1 MSDWDKNLPDLPPIE
16 VSPLVGAP
24 VAWDHLVE
32 LVRLIKPTD
41 RTGWRDL
48 IAAVQNTNSGRDGA
62 RYDLLKDKIDPA
74 YHGDLDTIWRTMPP
88 RDGGLGYGSLLV
100 AGRAAGYT
108 GPSAAGV
115 EQPKLSEIY
124 TTVEAP
130 VSGVRPLA
138 VIPVW
143 DIDETLS
150 QPPPTWLVENIV
162 SEDENF
168 VIYGP
173 PKKGKS
179 LFTLEV
185 ALSICAGIKVLDK
198 YPVVRSGPVVYLSGE
213 GTSFLSKRVNAW
225 LKARKLERANVK
237 DNWFYVPKVPP
248 IGNPTELQSYV
259 DAIRTKIGTTR
270 PALIIVDTMSR
281 ALGANDENSAATMN
295 LYEDLTREI
304 MRVFNCS
311 CWTIAHV
318 GKDAS
323 RGLRGNN
330 SAEGNF
336 DTNSSLSEV
345 GDARLFTRQDRGFES
360 KPFHIA
366 VVATQ
371 YGEVLAWAEAGKGNG
386 NGVNRTA
393 IHIALG
399 HLWKGTPVLTK
410 ALAEQMVADN
420 PELPAVLTVV
430 KALNRGCK
438 GLFADYVMD
447 QGDQRGGN
455 RTWYI
460 PESVQKEDEDFS

>member
-1 MSDWDKNLPDLPPIE
+1 LSVYDNLPDLPPIE

-24 VAWDHLVE
+24 VAWDHLVTLLE
-32 LVRLIKPTD
+32 HIKPTN

-62 RYDLLKDKIDPA
+62 RYDLLKDKIDKA

-88 RDGGLGYGSLLV
+88 KEGGLGYGSLLHL
-100 AGRAAGYT
+100 ARDGGYT
-108 GPSAAGV
+108 GLSAAGV
-115 EQPKLSEIY
+115 KPVVLGEIY
-124 TTVEAP
+124 TTVAA
-130 VSGVRPLA
+130 STARPSDL
-138 VIPVW
+138 IPVW

-185 ALSICAGIKVLDK
+185 ALSICAGIPVLDK
-198 YPVVRSGPVVYLSGE
+198 YKVLRSGPVVYLSGE

-259 DAIRTKIGTTR
+259 DAIRAKIGTTR

-336 DTNSSLSEV
+336 DTNSNLSEV

-360 KPFHIA
+360 TPFYIA
-366 VVATQ
+366 VVATP
-371 YGEVLAWAEAGKGNG
+371 YGEVLAWSEAGKGNS

-399 HLWKGTPVLTK
+399 HLWKGKPVLTK
-410 ALAEQMVADN
+410 ALAEQMVSDN
-420 PELPAVLTVV
+420 PELPQINTVTQ
-430 KALNRGCK
+430 ALNRGVK
-438 GLFADYVMD
+438 KLFADYVFE
-447 QGDQRGGN
+447 QGDDGGK

-460 PESVQKEDEDFS
+460 PESVEKEDEDFS